1 MHLLYPANQPL
12 AGHQPKPP
20 HSFLFGHLSLL
31 FKVGKQLPRNTPIGV
46 IISFIQSR
54 YQLPDLFYLDLWPLS
69 ESWLVTGDLVVANR
83 FLNDYTR
90 HPMVL
95 EHGLQPLVG
104 GTRGLVSGNISEWH
118 GSRSS
123 IRTVFSVGNV
133 RRFVP
138 DMAQYSMQLRAALLH
153 RASTGRRFPMVEPVE
168 KWGADLTFCFLL
180 GEDTAVQQGGWGAE
194 ANAQVQKLIV
204 HADAQLAMNPWT
216 NRQRKISRG
225 RCQERIRQIIRKA
238 LEDALKRDEPAAHN
252 DTQFLPLIA
261 SLAMKYK
268 EEFPGSTQW
277 DVDTLTQHLDTVATM
292 FLAADVSSMVLTVAS
307 PSPCSIYPSRPVQ
320 YIFYHIA
327 QDPAVAAELRKE
339 HNSVFPGDVYATL
352 EAIRQNPGK
361 IKELP
366 YTTAVI
372 KESMR
377 LHPPGV
383 SGTTAPKG

>member
-1 MHLLYPANQPL
+1 
-12 AGHQPKPP
+12 
-20 HSFLFGHLSLL
+20 
-31 FKVGKQLPRNTPIGV
+31 
-46 IISFIQSR
+46 
-54 YQLPDLFYLDLWPLS
+54 
-69 ESWLVTGDLVVANR
+69 
-83 FLNDYTR
+83 
-90 HPMVL
+90 
-95 EHGLQPLVG
+95 
-104 GTRGLVSGNISEWH
+104 
-118 GSRSS
+118 
-123 IRTVFSVGNV
+123 
-133 RRFVP
+133 
-138 DMAQYSMQLRAALLH
+138 
-153 RASTGRRFPMVEPVE
+153 MVEPVE

-307 PSPCSIYPSRPVQ
+307 PSPCSIYPS
-320 YIFYHIA
+320 
-327 QDPAVAAELRKE
+327 
-339 HNSVFPGDVYATL
+339 
-352 EAIRQNPGK
+352 
-361 IKELP
+361 
-366 YTTAVI
+366 
-372 KESMR
+372 
-377 LHPPGV
+377 
-383 SGTTAPKG
+383 